1 MSEEDVKK
9 TPKHI
14 TVKTCDLDPLPTSL
28 LAGCL
33 EDLLTYFTSTINNS
47 PSHGSFPNC
56 HHETTLESQL
66 LILKFERTI
75 DLSPISPFFLKYW
88 KESFSFNALIIFRQT
103 ICSSLISHL
112 IGLVIALKQHSSK
125 LIMTT
130 SLLKMTINFCSCLF
144 SICQPLFTPLIIPF
158 FCHISTLTLVF
169 PALFF
174 PGSTPISLTTPKQSP
189 SVVLNPFQLFSNLV
203 SLRDQFLDQLSF
215 LVPPLSLRPHPN
227 GFPQWFL
234 IPSNCSQI

>member
-1 MSEEDVKK
+1 MTIPFSNFLNNFVISFTAKLPPFASLQILLLFHHPLYLTLLSLAESALCLK
-9 TPKHI
+9 TTSKRHRNILVI

-33 EDLLTYFTSTINNS
+33 EDLPHFISTINNS
-47 PSHGSFPNC
+47 LSHSSFPNC

-66 LILKFERTI
+66 LILKFERTT

-88 KESFSFNALIIFRQT
+88 KESFSFNALIIFRQI

-130 SLLKMTINFCSCLF
+130 SLLKTTINFCSCLF
-144 SICQPLFTPLIIPF
+144 QICLPLFTPLIIPL
-158 FCHISTLTLVF
+158 FCHISTLTL
-169 PALFF
+169 
-174 PGSTPISLTTPKQSP
+174 
-189 SVVLNPFQLFSNLV
+189 
-203 SLRDQFLDQLSF
+203 SF
-215 LVPPLSLRPHPN
+215 RLCSFMVPLLSL
-227 GFPQWFL
+227 
-234 IPSNCSQI
+234 